1 MIQYSLKCAKGH
13 TFDSWFQSASAYDRL
28 AKAGMV
34 ACAVCGG
41 TDVDKAVM
49 TQRVGTSR
57 ADAPPVPRKLSEP
70 ASPAEQAMAELRRKI
85 EANADYVGRDFA
97 REARAMHE
105 GETPERPIFGE
116 AAVGEAR
123 KLLEDGI
130 PVAPLP
136 FLPNRKTN

>member
-1 MIQYSLKCAKGH
+1 MIQYALKCAKGH

-34 ACAVCGG
+34 ECSVCGG
-41 TDVDKAVM
+41 TDVNKAVM
-49 TQRVGTSR
+49 TPRVGTSR
-57 ADAPPVPRKLSEP
+57 ADAPPAPRKLSEP

-105 GETPERPIFGE
+105 GETPERAIFGE

-123 KLLEDGI
+123 KLVEDGI
-130 PVAPLP
+130 PVTPLP